1 MTWIV
6 IQVLFYICRKLNI
19 ITLIDIIGVL
29 ELECCYILP
38 ALELVVLRKETTIML
53 NKSELLNLLHLSE
66 DNFVFPLENYLLAKD
81 EIDTENR
88 PTHTIIYFKQKE
100 FEENTNEF
108 FMYEAVSIEG
118 SGTYFTITDNETNEL
133 YLVAKMKENTTT
145 ESEDTHPEE
154 EAGPLDEDKDDSIN
168 KSLLDSVEEV
178 IKEQSKE
185 DIDYHAD
192 DYERP
197 LPPVPDDLGNQE
209 LLFNKPLNDELP
221 F

>member
-1 MTWIV
+1 
-6 IQVLFYICRKLNI
+6 
-19 ITLIDIIGVL
+19 
-29 ELECCYILP
+29 
-38 ALELVVLRKETTIML
+38 ML
-53 NKSELLNLLHLSE
+53 NKSELLKVLNLSE
-66 DNFVFPLENYLLAKD
+66 EDNYVFPLENYLLTKD

-100 FEENTNEF
+100 FEENISEF
-108 FMYEAVSIEG
+108 FMYEAVKIEG

-133 YLVAKMKENTTT
+133 YLVAKMKEDLSNNT
-145 ESEDTHPEE
+145 ESDNTYQEE
-154 EAGPLDEDKDDSIN
+154 EAGSPDKEKDDSISE
-168 KSLLDSVEEV
+168 SLLTSFKDV
-178 IKEQSKE
+178 IEEQSKE

-209 LLFNKPLNDELP
+209 LLFNKGEDELA

>member
-1 MTWIV
+1 M
-6 IQVLFYICRKLNI
+6 
-19 ITLIDIIGVL
+19 
-29 ELECCYILP
+29 LP

-53 NKSELLNLLHLSE
+53 DKQELLKVLNLSE
-66 DNFVFPLENYLLAKD
+66 DNYVLPLENYLLAKD

-108 FMYEAVSIEG
+108 FMYEAVKIEG

-133 YLVAKMKENTTT
+133 YLVAKMKEDTSNNT
-145 ESEDTHPEE
+145 ESDDTYQEE
-154 EAGPLDEDKDDSIN
+154 EAGPIDEGEDDSIN
-168 KSLLDSVEEV
+168 NSLLNSFEEI

-209 LLFNKPLNDELP
+209 LLFNKGEDELP

>member
-1 MTWIV
+1 M
-6 IQVLFYICRKLNI
+6 LYM
-19 ITLIDIIGVL
+19 
-29 ELECCYILP
+29 LP
-38 ALELVVLRKETTIML
+38 ALELVVLRKEIIIML
-53 NKSELLNLLHLSE
+53 NKSELLKLLHLSE
-66 DNFVFPLENYLLAKD
+66 EDNYVLPLENYLLAKD

-145 ESEDTHPEE
+145 ESEDTHQEE

-168 KSLLDSVEEV
+168 KSLLNSFEEI

>member
-1 MTWIV
+1 M
-6 IQVLFYICRKLNI
+6 
-19 ITLIDIIGVL
+19 
-29 ELECCYILP
+29 
-38 ALELVVLRKETTIML
+38 LV
-53 NKSELLNLLHLSE
+53 KSELLKLLHLSE
-66 DNFVFPLENYLLAKD
+66 EDNYVLPLENYLLAKD

-108 FMYEAVSIEG
+108 FMYEAVSIKG

-133 YLVAKMKENTTT
+133 YLVAKMKEDSSNNT
-145 ESEDTHPEE
+145 ESDDTYQEE
-154 EAGPLDEDKDDSIN
+154 EAGSPDKEKDDSISE
-168 KSLLDSVEEV
+168 SLLTSVKEIIE
-178 IKEQSKE
+178 EQSKE
-185 DIDYHAD
+185 DIDYHAN

-209 LLFNKPLNDELP
+209 LLFNKEDDELP

>member
-1 MTWIV
+1 
-6 IQVLFYICRKLNI
+6 
-19 ITLIDIIGVL
+19 
-29 ELECCYILP
+29 
-38 ALELVVLRKETTIML
+38 ML
-53 NKSELLNLLHLSE
+53 NKSELLKLLNLSE

-100 FEENTNEF
+100 FEENTSEF
-108 FMYEAVSIEG
+108 FMYEAVKIEG

-133 YLVAKMKENTTT
+133 YLVAKMEEDVSNNT

-168 KSLLDSVEEV
+168 NSLLNSFEEI

>member
-1 MTWIV
+1 
-6 IQVLFYICRKLNI
+6 
-19 ITLIDIIGVL
+19 
-29 ELECCYILP
+29 
-38 ALELVVLRKETTIML
+38 ML
-53 NKSELLNLLHLSE
+53 DKQELLKVLNLSE
-66 DNFVFPLENYLLAKD
+66 DNYVLPLENYLLAKD

-133 YLVAKMKENTTT
+133 YLVAKMKEDTSNNT
-145 ESEDTHPEE
+145 ESDDTYQEE
-154 EAGPLDEDKDDSIN
+154 EAGPIDEGEDDSIN
-168 KSLLDSVEEV
+168 NSLLNSFEEI

-197 LPPVPDDLGNQE
+197 LPPIPDDLGNQE

>member
-1 MTWIV
+1 
-6 IQVLFYICRKLNI
+6 
-19 ITLIDIIGVL
+19 
-29 ELECCYILP
+29 
-38 ALELVVLRKETTIML
+38 ML
-53 NKSELLNLLHLSE
+53 YKPELLKLLHLSE
-66 DNFVFPLENYLLAKD
+66 EDNYVFPLENYLLTKD

-145 ESEDTHPEE
+145 ESDDNTHQEE
-154 EAGPLDEDKDDSIN
+154 EAGPRDDKDDDSIS
-168 KSLLDSVEEV
+168 KSLLTSVEEV
-178 IKEQSKE
+178 IEEQGKE

-209 LLFNKPLNDELP
+209 LLFNKGGDDELP

>member
-1 MTWIV
+1 MMWII
-6 IQVLFYICRKLNI
+6 IQVFYICRKLTI
-19 ITLIDIIGVL
+19 ITLIDIIG
-29 ELECCYILP
+29 
-38 ALELVVLRKETTIML
+38 VLRKETTIML

-66 DNFVFPLENYLLAKD
+66 DNLVFPLENYLLAKD

-168 KSLLDSVEEV
+168 NSLLNSFEEI

>member
-1 MTWIV
+1 
-6 IQVLFYICRKLNI
+6 
-19 ITLIDIIGVL
+19 
-29 ELECCYILP
+29 
-38 ALELVVLRKETTIML
+38 ML

-100 FEENTNEF
+100 FEENTSEF
-108 FMYEAVSIEG
+108 FMYEAVKIEG

-133 YLVAKMKENTTT
+133 YLVAKMEEDVSNNT
-145 ESEDTHPEE
+145 ESDDTYQEE
-154 EAGPLDEDKDDSIN
+154 EAGSQDKETDDSIN
-168 KSLLDSVEEV
+168 ESLLNSFEEI

-197 LPPVPDDLGNQE
+197 LPPIPDDLGNQE

>member
-1 MTWIV
+1 MMWII
-6 IQVLFYICRKLNI
+6 IQVLFYICRKLTI
-19 ITLIDIIGVL
+19 IILIDIIG
-29 ELECCYILP
+29 
-38 ALELVVLRKETTIML
+38 VLRKETTIML
-53 NKSELLNLLHLSE
+53 NKSELLKLLHLSE